1 MAAPASILT
10 TIRDRPRDTVA
21 RWVILVF
28 GAVVV
33 LLFLAAWATGQSD
46 LPAINLY
53 LLTPLLG
60 GVLGLSRL
68 SRASLVAHERTTIVY
83 LLMCLALLAWG
94 ASGLRDAVEEITHRG
109 IALVPA
115 WGDLGFLA
123 SGLLWA
129 AAIWVLYEGVVTDF
143 LSQVEKNAFLIS
155 GMTLA
160 TAFVLSV
167 AGGGDLIEAIKAGGN
182 PVQIVGLVCPVL
194 FGFNVVMLLRLVH
207 GELGSQRAAG
217 RRALTIIVIG
227 LLLLYV
233 AELAFETTVTLS
245 QRLTGAEPVYQNV
258 QVPYFLYAVA
268 FLVLSLGVV
277 GYPLETSVASRR
289 TTPTTVT

>member
-1 MAAPASILT
+1 MAAPASLLT

-21 RWVILVF
+21 RGVLLAF

-33 LLFLAAWATGQSD
+33 LLFLAAWVTGQSD
-46 LPAINLY
+46 VPAINLY

-60 GVLGLSRL
+60 GALGLSRL
-68 SRASLVAHERTTIVY
+68 SRGRLVAHERVTIVY
-83 LLMCLALLAWG
+83 LLMCVALLAWG
-94 ASGLRDAVEEITHRG
+94 TSGLRDAAEEITHGG
-109 IALVPA
+109 IALAPA

-143 LSQVEKNAFLIS
+143 LTQVEKNAFLLS
-155 GMTLA
+155 GMTLT

-167 AGGGDLIEAIKAGGN
+167 AGGGDRIEAIKAGGN

-194 FGFNVVMLLRLVH
+194 FGFNLVMLLRLVH
-207 GELGSQRAAG
+207 GELGKQLMAG
-217 RRALTIIVIG
+217 RQPLTIIVLG

-233 AELAFETTVTLS
+233 AELAFETMGPS
-245 QRLTGAEPVYQNV
+245 
-258 QVPYFLYAVA
+258 
-268 FLVLSLGVV
+268 
-277 GYPLETSVASRR
+277 ASA
-289 TTPTTVT
+289 